1 MNVLIIRSGAL
12 GDTLMLMPAIAQLK
26 GKARITLVGRS
37 PGIDFLRPH
46 VARCMD
52 FESRG
57 WHTLFLDPS
66 ESGFRP
72 PVSHIDVAVAFSAD
86 IEKNLQ
92 RNLQTLFPNSDVH
105 VFGPFPAVGL
115 NSHAALYIARCLQA
129 AGLPLDAIASIEA
142 AQRQPLL
149 ASPET
154 EEEREMRIVFHP
166 GSGSAKKN
174 YSPAFWI
181 ALLNALQKELYL
193 QPGAFSLLLG
203 PAEEDVQST
212 YERHA
217 KDGTLEIMFS
227 LQKEALTS
235 LFRKASLYIGLDS
248 GISHLAAM
256 CGTPSIALFKSTS
269 VSQWR
274 PLGPCVRVIN
284 AEKEDPSLVDRVVR
298 EACALITHKPEI
310 S

>member
-26 GKARITLVGRS
+26 GKAHITLVGRS
-37 PGIDFLRPH
+37 PGIDYLRPH

-72 PVSHIDVAVAFSAD
+72 PVSQIDVAVAFSAD

-203 PAEEDVQST
+203 PAEENVQST

-217 KDGTLEIMFS
+217 KNGTLEIMFS

-235 LFRKASLYIGLDS
+235 LLRKASLYIGLDS

-256 CGTPSIALFKSTS
+256 CGTPTISLFKSTS
-269 VSQWR
+269 MSQWR
-274 PLGPCVRVIN
+274 PIGPHVSVLKAKN
-284 AEKEDPSLVDRVVR
+284 GDASLVGRVLR
-298 EACALITHKPEI
+298 EAGTLIALK
-310 S
+310 